1 MSIDLPDGSTGSR
14 EHTCA
19 RLRELRQDFRAK
31 DSYFPVLPG
40 SYCLKCRKQIMR
52 DRHHR
57 LNKGID
63 PYRVIKP
70 IPLWQVSMFFGG
82 LGFTLAFLVIIEAY
96 YD

>member
-1 MSIDLPDGSTGSR
+1 MSIDYPTAQQ
-14 EHTCA
+14 EAANTPAPVCA
-19 RLRELRQDFRAK
+19 SCGRSIRAK

-70 IPLWQVSMFFGG
+70 IPLWQVSVFFGG